1 MSIKK
6 KIVNKGYTIEVVSWE
21 NDADNYATNYK
32 TVATIEEVDALIEM
46 LELCRSSSNRLKGD
60 IRIGN
65 TYEYDGFD
73 KTQKEVVLEF
83 MKKNFIVL
91 FPKNDINKLDE
102 ESLIDLFIDKAQ
114 DLLSGGEF
122 YCRVCESYTVTYYP
136 EDIYVDIVKAG

>member
-6 KIVNKGYTIEVVSWE
+6 KIVSKGYTIEVVSWE

-32 TVATIEEVDALIEM
+32 TVATIEEVDAFIEM
-46 LELCRSSSNRLKGD
+46 MELCRDSCNSRDTRL
-60 IRIGN
+60 GN
-65 TYEYDGFD
+65 TYDGDGFD
-73 KTQKEVVLEF
+73 ETQKEVVLEF
-83 MKKNFIVL
+83 MEKNFTVL
-91 FPKNDINKLDE
+91 FPKNDISKLDE
-102 ESLIDLFIDKAQ
+102 ESLIDLFVDKAQ

>member
-46 LELCRSSSNRLKGD
+46 MELCRSSSNRPKGD
-60 IRIGN
+60 IRVGN

-73 KTQKEVVLEF
+73 EAQKEVVIEF
-83 MKKNFIVL
+83 MQKNFTVL
-91 FPKNDINKLDE
+91 FPKMDISKLDE
-102 ESLIDLFIDKAQ
+102 DALIDLFIDKTQ
-114 DLLSGGEF
+114 DLLRGGEF

-136 EDIYVDIVKAG
+136 EDIFVNIIKAG